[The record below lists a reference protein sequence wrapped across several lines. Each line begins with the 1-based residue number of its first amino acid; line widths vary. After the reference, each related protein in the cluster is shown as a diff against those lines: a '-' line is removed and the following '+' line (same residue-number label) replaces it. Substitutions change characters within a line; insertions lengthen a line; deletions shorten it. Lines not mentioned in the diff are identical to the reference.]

1 MLNNQ
6 IVFLKAKLLGIV
18 VSFNFE
24 GQDVPGHKSGK
35 CLYHV
40 IADLF
45 VFFVFE
51 DLAKVNISQL

>member
-35 CLYHV
+35 SLYHV

-45 VFFVFE
+45 VLFVFE
-51 DLAKVNISQL
+51 D